1 MNSYTYF
8 FTLILIF
15 FYIKVSFSNQ
25 PVKFDN
31 AAYQLSVP
39 KILDLED
46 KKLYLK
52 IRSLQIEGNWS
63 EVDKKVKLLK
73 DKILLGHIDYDKLM
87 HPNKYKSSYDEL
99 SEWLIKYND
108 FPIVMQR
115 RVYSLMMKRSS
126 DPKKINNEKNNVV
139 ESTSEA
145 PSLDQN
151 IEVSKISRNEAIENE
166 DRVQFENSTVIG
178 SISLVGASID
188 DLTFKK
194 YTNTLNGDDNVV
206 LLNPKKV
213 EDGYYIETGWAT
225 ANKNINLPNS
235 KTIWTIEGNNK
246 LTPNSPIKLSWTND
260 QNIKFIKDISIDDQ
274 YLFKVNQTI
283 INNSEKTYNFYPY
296 GQIIRNIAPE
306 IIDFFI
312 LHEGL
317 IGVFDDQLVEED
329 YDDIEEKKFSINADK
344 GWLGITDK
352 YWITSLIPQ
361 ENRKFRTDFDY
372 KNKFRAN
379 FIETSATE
387 IGANET
393 KSNEIKIIIAAK
405 EVDIIDGY
413 AENLNISKYDLAIDW
428 GWFYFLVKPLFF
440 VIDYFFE
447 LTGNFGIA
455 IILITIC
462 IRIVFFPLANYSFK
476 SMAKM
481 KVLQPEMTRLKELH
495 KEDKMK
501 LQQEM
506 MALYKKEKVN
516 PVSGCLPIFIQIPF
530 FFAIY
535 KVLFVTL
542 EMRHQPF
549 YGWIKDLSERDP
561 TSIFNLFGL
570 IPWDPPSFLLIGVWP
585 CLMGLSMYLQ
595 QKLNPTPPDPIQAK
609 IFAFFPLFLTVI
621 LAPFPS
627 GLVIYWTINNILT
640 MAQQYV
646 IIKRTTV
653 KTAQ

>member
-1 MNSYTYF
+1 MDSKNVIAAISLSAAVIIIYGLF
-8 FTLILIF
+8 FA
-15 FYIKVSFSNQ
+15 
-25 PVKFDN
+25 P
-31 AAYQLSVP
+31 P
-39 KILDLED
+39 
-46 KKLYLK
+46 
-52 IRSLQIEGNWS
+52 
-63 EVDKKVKLLK
+63 
-73 DKILLGHIDYDKLM
+73 
-87 HPNKYKSSYDEL
+87 P
-99 SEWLIKYND
+99 
-108 FPIVMQR
+108 P
-115 RVYSLMMKRSS
+115 
-126 DPKKINNEKNNVV
+126 DPKKINNEKNYIV

-178 SISLVGASID
+178 SISLVGGSID

-194 YTNTLNGDDNVV
+194 YTNTLNGDDNVI

-260 QNIKFIKDISIDDQ
+260 QNIKFIKDISIDDK

-296 GQIIRNIAPE
+296 GQIIRNLAPE

-440 VIDYFFE
+440 LIDYFFK